1 MTEGIGLR
9 ERKKIQTRRRLLAEA
24 TKLFTERGFDQVSVA
39 EIAEAADVSKMTV
52 FNYFDSKEDL
62 VFAPMEEHIGDVAR
76 AVRDRAPGES
86 AASAVRRQF
95 LDSVESR
102 DPAVGVSDS
111 PLALGLLKLIK
122 QTPALLTRAHWY
134 FVRAFDQLTDALVE
148 EGEEPVIAR
157 IVAAQLIG
165 TRNALITENHRRLLA
180 GETADAIAADAVELA
195 GRGFDL
201 LEKGLGG
208 YATRDDASPRMAS

>member
-1 MTEGIGLR
+1 MTEGMGLR

-62 VFAPMEEHIGDVAR
+62 VFTPMEEHIGDVSQV
-76 AVRDRAPGES
+76 VRDRAPGES
-86 AASAVRRQF
+86 PVAAMRRQF
-95 LDSVESR
+95 LEAVENR
-102 DPAVGVSDS
+102 DPAVGMSDS
-111 PLALGLLKLIK
+111 EVALGLIRLI
-122 QTPALLTRAHWY
+122 QETPALLTRAHAF
-134 FVRAFDQLTDALVE
+134 FVRTFDQLTDVLVE
-148 EGEEPVIAR
+148 EGEEPAIAR
-157 IVAAQLIG
+157 IVAAQTLG

-180 GETADAIAADAVELA
+180 GESADAIAADAVALA

-201 LEKGLGG
+201 LEKGLGD
-208 YATRDDASPRMAS
+208 YAKRS